1 MEKPRDDDHAF
12 SMLSSLSGRRH
23 LVHSGVSV
31 FTGKIGKM
39 EAAVSF
45 CETTEVLFAALSPE
59 EIRAYIRWV
68 PYTQR
73 PSAQILE
80 DTGRDSA
87 KSVARHAVPTLN
99 LDPQTVVERVA
110 VADDAP
116 TPIRVLLQCSRKTA
130 KFSDAKRKRS
140 SANILVYAHGRQEK
154 VVDHRKEII

>member
-1 MEKPRDDDHAF
+1 
-12 SMLSSLSGRRH
+12 
-23 LVHSGVSV
+23 
-31 FTGKIGKM
+31 M

-110 VADDAP
+110 VADATRLRRLGFYYSAVGRQRSLVTQKGSAP
-116 TPIRVLLQCSRKTA
+116 LQTYLCMHTA
-130 KFSDAKRKRS
+130 GKRK
-140 SANILVYAHGRQEK
+140 
-154 VVDHRKEII
+154 